1 MNIYKVNNNKFKSI
15 YISYNFTQEVNDTK
29 IFSSYAVLAS
39 LMAKSSKSYPTQ
51 KDIEKYL
58 NSLYGAN
65 FDVNIEKLGD
75 LYNLEFRIEFVNKKF
90 IPSKE
95 ELLEKI
101 LLFLKEMIYNPAQWT
116 QDVLKREKDFILQRI
131 NERKDEKLKYGIQR
145 AEELLCKDEPF
156 GTYLYGEED
165 VVKNLS
171 LKDIKD
177 AYSTLINDSITVIVS
192 GNLDGYDSIDSEI
205 EKIFKQYDKN
215 FNTNIE
221 NLKYNIKR
229 QENYKYEEVKEIQDT
244 TQSVLS
250 LGLRIKECTPK
261 DFYVLNVYNAILG
274 TTPSSKLFQNVRE
287 KESLAYTVRSR
298 YYRFKDIIVIYAGIN
313 KENYEKALDV
323 IKIQLEDMKKGNIT
337 DIEFKS
343 ARDSLLA
350 DLIEWKDSKVAMAKM
365 KLSNLIAF
373 KDADISIDQMR
384 EEIKNVK
391 IEDVIN
397 ISKKIEVEKV
407 FLLGGEIDE

>member
-116 QDVLKREKDFILQRI
+116 QDVFKREKDFILQRI

-313 KENYEKALDV
+313 KENYKKALDV
-323 IKIQLEDMKKGNIT
+323 IKIQLEDIKNGNIT

-365 KLSNLIAF
+365 KISNLIAF

>member
-116 QDVLKREKDFILQRI
+116 QDVFKREKDFILQRI

>member
-116 QDVLKREKDFILQRI
+116 QDVFKREKDFILQRI

-313 KENYEKALDV
+313 KENYKKALDV
-323 IKIQLEDMKKGNIT
+323 IKIQLEDIKNGNIT

-391 IEDVIN
+391 IEDIIN

>member
-116 QDVLKREKDFILQRI
+116 QDVFKREKDFILQRI

-313 KENYEKALDV
+313 KENYKKALDL
-323 IKIQLEDMKKGNIT
+323 IKIQLEDMKNGNIT

-365 KLSNLIAF
+365 KISNLIAF

-397 ISKKIEVEKV
+397 VAKKIEIEKV

>member
-116 QDVLKREKDFILQRI
+116 QDVFKREKDFILQRI

-313 KENYEKALDV
+313 KENYKKALDV
-323 IKIQLEDMKKGNIT
+323 IKIQLEDMKNGNIT

-350 DLIEWKDSKVAMAKM
+350 DLLEWKDSKVAMAKM

-384 EEIKNVK
+384 E
-391 IEDVIN
+391 
-397 ISKKIEVEKV
+397 
-407 FLLGGEIDE
+407 

>member
-51 KDIEKYL
+51 KEIEKYL

-116 QDVLKREKDFILQRI
+116 QDVFKREKDFILQRI

-313 KENYEKALDV
+313 KENYKKALDV
-323 IKIQLEDMKKGNIT
+323 IKIQLEDIKNGNIT

>member
-116 QDVLKREKDFILQRI
+116 QDVFKREKDFILQRI

-323 IKIQLEDMKKGNIT
+323 IKIQLEDMKNGNIT

-365 KLSNLIAF
+365 KISNLIAF

>member
-116 QDVLKREKDFILQRI
+116 QDVFKREKDFILQRI

-313 KENYEKALDV
+313 KENYKKALDV
-323 IKIQLEDMKKGNIT
+323 IKIQLEDMKNGNIT

>member
-116 QDVLKREKDFILQRI
+116 QDVFKREKDFILQRI
-131 NERKDEKLKYGIQR
+131 NERKDEKLEYGIQR

-313 KENYEKALDV
+313 KENYKKALDV
-323 IKIQLEDMKKGNIT
+323 IKIQLEDMKNGNIT

>member
-350 DLIEWKDSKVAMAKM
+350 DLLEWKDSKVAMAKM

>member
-116 QDVLKREKDFILQRI
+116 QDVFKREKDFILQRI

-177 AYSTLINDSITVIVS
+177 AYSTLINDSITIIVS

-313 KENYEKALDV
+313 KENYKKALDV
-323 IKIQLEDMKKGNIT
+323 IKIQLEDIKNGNIT

-365 KLSNLIAF
+365 KISNLIAF

>member
-51 KDIEKYL
+51 KEIEKYL

-116 QDVLKREKDFILQRI
+116 QDVFKREKDFILQRI

-313 KENYEKALDV
+313 KENYKKALDV
-323 IKIQLEDMKKGNIT
+323 IKIQLEDMKNGNIT

>member
-116 QDVLKREKDFILQRI
+116 QDVFKREKDFILQRI

-229 QENYKYEEVKEIQDT
+229 QEDYKYEEVKEIQDT

-313 KENYEKALDV
+313 KENYKKALDV
-323 IKIQLEDMKKGNIT
+323 IKIQLEDMKNGNIT

-365 KLSNLIAF
+365 KISNLIAF

>member
-116 QDVLKREKDFILQRI
+116 QDVFKREKDFILQRI

-171 LKDIKD
+171 LKNIKD

-313 KENYEKALDV
+313 KENYKKALDV
-323 IKIQLEDMKKGNIT
+323 IKIQLEDMKNGNIT

-391 IEDVIN
+391 IEDIIN

>member
-51 KDIEKYL
+51 KEIEKYL

-274 TTPSSKLFQNVRE
+274 TTPTSKLFQNVRE

-313 KENYEKALDV
+313 KENYKKALDV
-323 IKIQLEDMKKGNIT
+323 IKIQLEDMKNGNIT

-350 DLIEWKDSKVAMAKM
+350 DLLEWKDSKVAMAKM

>member
-1 MNIYKVNNNKFKSI
+1 M
-15 YISYNFTQEVNDTK
+15 
-29 IFSSYAVLAS
+29 
-39 LMAKSSKSYPTQ
+39 
-51 KDIEKYL
+51 
-58 NSLYGAN
+58 
-65 FDVNIEKLGD
+65 
-75 LYNLEFRIEFVNKKF
+75 
-90 IPSKE
+90 
-95 ELLEKI
+95 
-101 LLFLKEMIYNPAQWT
+101 
-116 QDVLKREKDFILQRI
+116 QRI

-221 NLKYNIKR
+221 NLKYNTKR

-323 IKIQLEDMKKGNIT
+323 IKIQLEDMKNGNIT

-365 KLSNLIAF
+365 KISNLIAF

-397 ISKKIEVEKV
+397 VAKKIEIEKV

>member
-116 QDVLKREKDFILQRI
+116 QDVFKREKDFILQRI

-221 NLKYNIKR
+221 NLKYNTKR

-274 TTPSSKLFQNVRE
+274 TTPTSKLFQNVRE

-313 KENYEKALDV
+313 KENYKKALDV
-323 IKIQLEDMKKGNIT
+323 IKIQLEDMKNGNIT

>member
-116 QDVLKREKDFILQRI
+116 QDVFKREKDFILQRI

-229 QENYKYEEVKEIQDT
+229 QE
-244 TQSVLS
+244 
-250 LGLRIKECTPK
+250 
-261 DFYVLNVYNAILG
+261 
-274 TTPSSKLFQNVRE
+274 
-287 KESLAYTVRSR
+287 
-298 YYRFKDIIVIYAGIN
+298 IIN
-313 KENYEKALDV
+313 
-323 IKIQLEDMKKGNIT
+323 MKK
-337 DIEFKS
+337 
-343 ARDSLLA
+343 
-350 DLIEWKDSKVAMAKM
+350 
-365 KLSNLIAF
+365 
-373 KDADISIDQMR
+373 
-384 EEIKNVK
+384 
-391 IEDVIN
+391 
-397 ISKKIEVEKV
+397 
-407 FLLGGEIDE
+407 

>member
-116 QDVLKREKDFILQRI
+116 QDVFKREKDFILQRI

-229 QENYKYEEVKEIQDT
+229 QEDYKYEEVKEIQDT

-313 KENYEKALDV
+313 KENYKKALDV
-323 IKIQLEDMKKGNIT
+323 IKIQLEDIKNGNIT

>member
-116 QDVLKREKDFILQRI
+116 KYVFKREKNFILQRI

-313 KENYEKALDV
+313 KENYKKALDV
-323 IKIQLEDMKKGNIT
+323 IKIQLEDIKNGNIT